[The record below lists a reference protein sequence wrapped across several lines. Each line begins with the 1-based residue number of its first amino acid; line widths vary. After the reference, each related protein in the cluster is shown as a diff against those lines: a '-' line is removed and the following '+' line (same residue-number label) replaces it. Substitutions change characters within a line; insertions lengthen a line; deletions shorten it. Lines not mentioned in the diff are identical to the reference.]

1 MVSLGLLE
9 DAVFIF
15 PNACDVQ
22 RIMAESD
29 AARRDGRAAAM
40 RLRYAGTKPL
50 VLFVGRL
57 IPTKDVGTLLTA
69 LERLARA
76 GTPVACALAGAGQE
90 RSALER
96 QVRQLR
102 LPNVS
107 FLGEVENS
115 ALPSLYAAADVVCL
129 PSIEEPWG
137 VVVNEALAAGC
148 PVVCSEAVGAA
159 ADMIR
164 PGENGAIFSTRDAEA
179 LARSLQDVI
188 QLDRHIALEHAR
200 AVARLWDYSRMR
212 AGLYQSISLATGP

>member
-1 MVSLGLLE
+1 
-9 DAVFIF
+9 
-15 PNACDVQ
+15 
-22 RIMAESD
+22 
-29 AARRDGRAAAM
+29 
-40 RLRYAGTKPL
+40 
-50 VLFVGRL
+50 
-57 IPTKDVGTLLTA
+57 
-69 LERLARA
+69 
-76 GTPVACALAGAGQE
+76 
-90 RSALER
+90 
-96 QVRQLR
+96 